1 MTFREILTGIVDG
14 TPGAL
19 AGAIMG
25 ADGIAIEE
33 YERTESSVE
42 LTAVAIEF
50 QRVLEQARKV
60 AGAIYRNGD
69 GERGLEELIL
79 VTAEHQLYFREI
91 DEEYFMVVA
100 LDPTGVLGKARY
112 DVRNALDELRT
123 QL

>member
-33 YERTESSVE
+33 YGKSTSTLE

-60 AGAIYRNGD
+60 SGALYHE

-79 VTAEHQLYFREI
+79 VTSEHQLYFREI
-91 DEEYFMVVA
+91 DDEYFMVVA

-112 DVRNALDELRT
+112 SVRNVLDELRS